1 MILNKTVYLM
11 NGSTKVCEYNTEDV
25 QLSALWTTIYSLTL
39 ALNIFAVV
47 GNAVVILAC
56 CLQKQK
62 TPLVIFVL
70 ALAVSDL
77 CFALIAPFSA
87 SA

>member
-1 MILNKTVYLM
+1 MD
-11 NGSTKVCEYNTEDV
+11 GSTKVCEYDTEDV
-25 QLSALWTTIYSLTL
+25 RLSALWTLIYSLTL
-39 ALNIFAVV
+39 AFNFFAVI

-62 TPLVIFVL
+62 TPLVIFIL

-77 CFALIAPFSA
+77 CYALVAPFSTTA
-87 SA
+87 

>member
-1 MILNKTVYLM
+1 M

-25 QLSALWTTIYSLTL
+25 QLSALWTIIYSVTL

-47 GNAVVILAC
+47 GNAVVILPC